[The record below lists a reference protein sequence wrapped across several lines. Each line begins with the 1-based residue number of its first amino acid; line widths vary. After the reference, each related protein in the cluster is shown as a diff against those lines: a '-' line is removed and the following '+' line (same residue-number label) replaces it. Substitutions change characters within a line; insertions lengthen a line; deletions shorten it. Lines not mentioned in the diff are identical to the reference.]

1 MYVLFILL
9 ERMILFQIFN
19 SIYICVCTKKYLKTF
34 LKTNLQ
40 GKNVWKL
47 YRMNLLEYIK
57 IYHTNYE
64 VTILQKRFIFILLDI
79 YISETFMNVS
89 WTVQVIL

>member
-1 MYVLFILL
+1 
-9 ERMILFQIFN
+9 MILFQIFN
-19 SIYICVCTKKYLKTF
+19 SIYINIFAKVIYIYIYVLEYFKTF
-34 LKTNLQ
+34 SKQICKIKTYEN
-40 GKNVWKL
+40 
-47 YRMNLLEYIK
+47 RMNLLEYIK

-89 WTVQVIL
+89 

>member
-1 MYVLFILL
+1 
-9 ERMILFQIFN
+9 
-19 SIYICVCTKKYLKTF
+19 
-34 LKTNLQ
+34 
-40 GKNVWKL
+40 
-47 YRMNLLEYIK
+47 MNLLEYIK

-89 WTVQVIL
+89 

>member
-19 SIYICVCTKKYLKTF
+19 SIYICVCKKYLKTF